1 MEDGHT
7 TKNVLEL
14 IGKTPLLLASNLDT
28 GPCRLYLKIESA
40 NPGGS
45 IKDRIALSMIEEAEN
60 AGLIKPGA
68 TLIEAT
74 AGNTGI
80 ALALVALQKGYRLQ
94 IVMPDKMSIEK
105 KYCLEAMGAEVI
117 LTRSDVGKG
126 HPRYYQDLAQTMAYE
141 NGAFYVNQFA
151 NQANVKAHYATTGP
165 EIWQQ
170 MGGAVDAFVCGVG
183 TGGTLT
189 GAGRYLKECNRKL
202 EIILA
207 DPEGSILAPLV
218 NTGSPPDKIG
228 SWFVEGIGEDFVP
241 EICELGLVDTAYSIA
256 DRESFQTALDLLR
269 LEGIMAGSSSGT
281 LLAAA
286 LRYCRSCKSSKNVV
300 TFVCDT
306 GNRYL
311 SKLYNSQWR
320 QKHLVEILS

>member
-1 MEDGHT
+1 
-7 TKNVLEL
+7 
-14 IGKTPLLLASNLDT
+14 LLTSNLDT

-45 IKDRIALSMIEEAEN
+45 IKDRIALSMIDAAETK
-60 AGLIKPGA
+60 GQITPGD

-74 AGNTGI
+74 AGNTGVG
-80 ALALVALQKGYRLQ
+80 LALVASQKGYRLK
-94 IVMPDKMSIEK
+94 IVMPDKMSSEK
-105 KYCLEAMGAEVI
+105 RYCLEAMGAEVI

-126 HPRYYQDLAQTMAYE
+126 HPRYYQDLARSISLQD
-141 NGAFYVNQFA
+141 GAFYVNQFA
-151 NQANVKAHYATTGP
+151 NSSNVTAHYTTTGP

-170 MGGAVDAFVCGVG
+170 TGGAIDAFVCGVG
-183 TGGTLT
+183 TGGTLS
-189 GAGRYLKECNRKL
+189 GAGGYLKEHNPEL

-218 NTGSPPDKIG
+218 TTGSPPENIG

-241 EICELGLVDTAYSIA
+241 DICQLKLVDSAYAIP
-256 DRESFQTALDLLR
+256 DTESFQTALDLLR
-269 LEGIMAGSSSGT
+269 LEGIMAGPSTGT

-286 LRYCRSCKSSKNVV
+286 LRYCRSRKESRNVV

-320 QKHLVEILS
+320 QKHLSD

>member
-1 MEDGHT
+1 MIGQDT
-7 TKNVLEL
+7 NIYKNVLEL
-14 IGKTPLLLASNLDT
+14 IGNTPLLLASNLDT

-45 IKDRIALSMIEEAEN
+45 IKDRIALFMIEEAEKKGQI
-60 AGLIKPGA
+60 APGD

-74 AGNTGI
+74 AGNTGVG
-80 ALALVALQKGYRLQ
+80 LALVALQKGYRLQ
-94 IVMPDKMSIEK
+94 IIMPDKMSIEK

-126 HPRYYQDLAQTMAYE
+126 HPQYYQDLAQTIASE

-151 NQANVKAHYATTGP
+151 NRANVKAHYATTGP

-170 MGGAVDAFVCGVG
+170 TGGAIDALVCGVG
-183 TGGTLT
+183 TGGTLS
-189 GAGRYLKECNRKL
+189 GAGSYLKECNPEL

-207 DPEGSILAPLV
+207 DPEGSLLAPLV
-218 NTGSPPDKIG
+218 ETGTPPEVIG

-241 EICELGLVDTAYSIA
+241 EICDLRLVDRAYSIT
-256 DRESFQTALDLLR
+256 DRESFHTALDLLR
-269 LEGIMAGSSSGT
+269 LEGIMAGPSSGT

-286 LRYCRSCKSSKNVV
+286 LRYCRSSKSCKNVV
-300 TFVCDT
+300 SFVCDT

-311 SKLYNSQWR
+311 SKLYNRQWR
-320 QKHLVEILS
+320 QNHLGE